1 MKWRTR
7 TPKTTYTSYYDLA
20 KFTTMSKYYGIHVL
34 RELLHEHHTRH
45 PGMSAVIPKAANHY
59 GRTEDHLPPGDVRV
73 LGVDPLEVV
82 SGHLSAHGVASEN

>member
-1 MKWRTR
+1 MKSKTH
-7 TPKTTYTSYYDLA
+7 TPKTTYTYDLA

-45 PGMSAVIPKAANHY
+45 PGISAVIPKAANHC

-82 SGHLSAHGVASEN
+82 SGHLSAHGVANEN